1 MEHKR
6 FTGALSPKTVMTRK
20 YAGEWVPGQERY
32 DPVEDEKNK
41 ALYQQYLKL
50 AEVYPNG
57 TFGGRLDE
65 HRSCTMDQTIAAAGE
80 KAKEL
85 TAEPP

>member
-6 FTGALSPKTVMTRK
+6 FTGAHSPEAVITRK
-20 YAGEWVPGQERY
+20 YAGEWAPGQKRY

-50 AEVYPNG
+50 AKYIPMLRLADGWMSTEVAQWTRP
-57 TFGGRLDE
+57 L
-65 HRSCTMDQTIAAAGE
+65 
-80 KAKEL
+80 
-85 TAEPP
+85 PPRVKRRKN